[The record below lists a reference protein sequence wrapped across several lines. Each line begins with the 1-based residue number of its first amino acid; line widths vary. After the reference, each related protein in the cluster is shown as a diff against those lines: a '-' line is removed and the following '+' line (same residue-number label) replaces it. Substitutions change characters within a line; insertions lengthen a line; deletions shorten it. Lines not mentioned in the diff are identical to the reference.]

1 MANIG
6 YMRVSTTQQ
15 HTDRQLAGVTLDK
28 IFEDK
33 ASGKNT
39 QRPQFEAMMNYI
51 REGDVLHVHSIDRL
65 CRNTADLLA
74 TVEQLT
80 ARGVVVQFYKEDFKT
95 GKNSPA
101 GNMMLTVLAAVA
113 QMERETMLERQR
125 EGYEAAKTAGR
136 ITGRGKGRAID
147 RDAIKAE
154 LAVGKTIRA
163 VAKGHNVST
172 RTVMNIKA
180 EA

>member
-1 MANIG
+1 MLVLSLR
-6 YMRVSTTQQ
+6 YTTL
-15 HTDRQLAGVTLDK
+15 LALQ
-28 IFEDK
+28 F
-33 ASGKNT
+33 ASLYYN
-39 QRPQFEAMMNYI
+39 RRNAVF
-51 REGDVLHVHSIDRL
+51 LCL

-74 TVEQLT
+74 TVERLT
-80 ARGVVVQFYKEDFKT
+80 ERGVVVQFHKEDFKT

-125 EGYEAAKTAGR
+125 EGYEAAKAAGR
-136 ITGRGKGRAID
+136 ITGRGKGRSID
-147 RDAIKAE
+147 REAIKAE
-154 LAVGKTIRA
+154 LAAGKTIRA
-163 VAKGHNVST
+163 IAESHNVST